1 MLGLSKYCCHFASW
15 EPVTIEPVS
24 RFRSKTVRQ
33 GERFEEVYVFLSNQY
48 DQFDNDLIV
57 G

>member
-1 MLGLSKYCCHFASW
+1 MLGLSKYCCHFANW

-24 RFRSKTVRQ
+24 RFRSKTVHQ
-33 GERFEEVYVFLSNQY
+33 GERFEVVYVFLSNRY
-48 DQFDNDLIV
+48 DQFGSDLIA